1 MWLDLNDFDD
11 DHMYEEIPSELHYL
25 CCSNYE
31 HIVKT
36 HQNTPVHGQ
45 NQVSD
50 EVKFQVVSTF
60 IY

>member
-1 MWLDLNDFDD
+1 
-11 DHMYEEIPSELHYL
+11 MYEEIPSELHYL